1 MAALYHSRPVP
12 ASAGPIDEPGARAI
26 LDRCMA
32 AGVNYYDTAYIY
44 HGGNSE
50 RVLGRAVPRYLA
62 EMAPR
67 LG

>member
-1 MAALYHSRPVP
+1 MAALYHSRPAP
-12 ASAGPIDEPGARAI
+12 ARAGPIDEPGARAI

-50 RVLGRAVPRYLA
+50 RVLGRALARYLA
-62 EMAPR
+62 EMAAR